1 MGLFSKEKEIQE
13 EKITTRDFYFGTVEA
28 EGENKKGLSLVDYFE
43 DYLGILRDMDQ
54 ERFIFVGRKGT
65 GKSAI
70 AKYLK
75 DRSDKENNS
84 FAAILKMSD
93 FSKEKVIQNS
103 EEDISCEMIFE
114 WLILVNLTK
123 LIVKSNSSTYT
134 NEYTKLKNFL
144 ERNTGSVDID
154 KLEINERIISQGV
167 NFDVLKHIPV
177 FKTAIENNIDKRLT
191 KAPFYKM
198 INPLKDILKKI
209 LSFQDSK
216 DNEFWLMFDDLDVN
230 YKINDETSNDTIMN
244 LLRIVKE
251 YNTNILNEANVKILV
266 FIRKDIKDIIVSKY
280 NDSAKLFNSYSI
292 NINWYTEENDEN
304 DIPLKRMINKR
315 IGLNF
320 KEKQLE
326 YDKKNPWNSLFYNSY
341 ADKPSFKYVL
351 DLTFYRPRDVITF
364 LSEVTKCAFDWPIS
378 EANFNKI
385 VNNYLKTNFDEISSE
400 LSLYFNDND
409 KDKLF
414 EIFRLI
420 AKHGRKYTRQ
430 EVEKKLVNLD
440 CKLQS
445 DKIVDLLLDYGLLMF
460 LDDNGKVRISYREQ
474 DLSRYASKNLYIA
487 LTKSLYYYYKD
498 I

>member
-1 MGLFSKEKEIQE
+1 MGILPKGKQQ
-13 EKITTRDFYFGTVEA
+13 EKITTKNFYFGTVEA
-28 EGENKKGLSLVDYFE
+28 EGENKNGLSLVDYFE
-43 DYLGILRDMDQ
+43 DYLNILGDIDQ
-54 ERFIFVGRKGT
+54 QRFIFVGRKGT

-103 EEDISCEMIFE
+103 EENISCEMIFE

-134 NEYTKLKNFL
+134 NEYTKLKKFL

-154 KLEINERIISQGV
+154 KLEINEKIISQGV
-167 NFDVLKHIPV
+167 NFDVLKHISA

-198 INPLKDILKKI
+198 IDPLKEILKKI

-244 LLRIVKE
+244 LLRIVKR
-251 YNTNILNEANVKILV
+251 YNTEILKDANVNILV

-280 NDSAKLFNSYSI
+280 NDSAKLFSSYSI
-292 NINWYTEENDEN
+292 DINWYTEDNDEN
-304 DIPLKRMINKR
+304 GIPLKRMINKR

-320 KEKQLE
+320 KEKNIQYNE
-326 YDKKNPWNSLFYNSY
+326 NNPWNNLFYLTYYS
-341 ADKPSFKYVL
+341 DKPSFKYVL

-364 LSEVTKCAFDWPIS
+364 LSEVTKFSFDWPIS
-378 EANFNKI
+378 ENNFSKIVKNYLQTNFN
-385 VNNYLKTNFDEISSE
+385 EISSE
-400 LSLYFNDND
+400 LNLYFNDND
-409 KDKLF
+409 KGKIF
-414 EIFRLI
+414 EIFKLI
-420 AKHGRKYTRQ
+420 AQSDKKYTRE
-430 EVEKKLVNLD
+430 EVENKLVNLD

-445 DKIVDLLLDYGLLMF
+445 KKIVDLLLDYGLLMF
-460 LDDNGKVRISYREQ
+460 LDDNGNVRISYREA
-474 DLSRYASKNLYIA
+474 DLERYSSKDQNIA
-487 LTKSLYYYYKD
+487 LTKSLYYYYKFN
-498 I
+498 